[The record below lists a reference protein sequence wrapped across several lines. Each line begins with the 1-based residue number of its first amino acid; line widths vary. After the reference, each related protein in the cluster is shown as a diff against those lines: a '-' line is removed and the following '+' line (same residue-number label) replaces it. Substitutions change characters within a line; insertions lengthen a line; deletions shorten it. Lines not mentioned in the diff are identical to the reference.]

1 MWNSSKKDDRG
12 KFYKKSNLRSEEDN
26 TSVIYL
32 KNVVAGTAKDIPLSG
47 AMNVKVYS
55 DEERES
61 EITPDLKEVTRESA
75 GNYKA
80 SLVIDTESELIY
92 VDWQD
97 DENTYHTEEV
107 EVLTREVASE
117 TLPVY
122 VTNVTNMKSVYSSD
136 ETARFKLYCR
146 LKDWNPT
153 IYTVASKE
161 VESSIIETA
170 YFRIV
175 RVVDEE
181 VVIDYGEHTML
192 SYDKSGNLHAV

>member
-1 MWNSSKKDDRG
+1 M
-12 KFYKKSNLRSEEDN
+12 
-26 TSVIYL
+26 
-32 KNVVAGTAKDIPLSG
+32 
-47 AMNVKVYS
+47 
-55 DEERES
+55 
-61 EITPDLKEVTRESA
+61 
-75 GNYKA
+75 
-80 SLVIDTESELIY
+80 
-92 VDWQD
+92 
-97 DENTYHTEEV
+97 
-107 EVLTREVASE
+107 LTREVASE

-161 VESSIIETA
+161 IESDVIETS

-192 SYDKSGNLHAV
+192 SYDKSGNYFDLNMELLEPDYAYRIELQYDIEGNPQQQPETFKFRVE